1 MSTKYCINCG
11 AACMQT
17 MLSCPTCGNR
27 NFSVSPVTKPS
38 EAPPLRGAQTGAQDT
53 KLLPGHYR
61 GIVNAA
67 KRSLFGVRGWYVF
80 LAMALV
86 VIVPLMLVV
95 PELFPNHPPT
105 TGDREFTVDR
115 GWNGHFYLTAYV
127 NGKSVNFLVDTGA
140 TDVFLTAGDAKR
152 VGFNLDLL
160 TYNQPYE
167 MASGTVHAATVRL
180 KEIRIGS
187 IQARNVGG
195 SVIPDNDKVSLL
207 GMSFLNRL
215 SGFEINGNT
224 MVLKP

>member
-17 MLSCPTCGNR
+17 MRSCPTCGNR

-38 EAPPLRGAQTGAQDT
+38 EAPPLRGAQTG
-53 KLLPGHYR
+53 
-61 GIVNAA
+61 
-67 KRSLFGVRGWYVF
+67 
-80 LAMALV
+80 
-86 VIVPLMLVV
+86 
-95 PELFPNHPPT
+95 
-105 TGDREFTVDR
+105 DREFAVDR
-115 GWNGHFYLTAYV
+115 GWGGHFYLTAYV
-127 NGKSVNFLVDTGA
+127 NGKSVDFLVDTGA

-187 IQARNVGG
+187 IQARNVRG
-195 SVIPDNDKVSLL
+195 SVSPDDDEVSLL